1 MKRLLLI
8 LILILS
14 YQSLVNAQGIGEF
27 KVEGMS
33 VGESLLKF
41 MSKKDIKKNDLKYY
55 SNNSKF
61 FTTNYNGKLN
71 TYDVVEI
78 MIKRNDSN
86 YIIHTIR
93 GGIFVKDLNKC
104 LVKRDKMI
112 NDIRSLFKNAI
123 FNSGKQEHYL
133 YPNSFQYISQF
144 TFDNSKHQY
153 DNIRSECMIFD
164 KKLIKKKNFANSLSL
179 IVQSGIIVDWIDS
192 Q

>member
-14 YQSLVNAQGIGEF
+14 YQSLVNAQDIGEF

-61 FTTNYNGKLN
+61 FTTNYNWKLN

>member
-1 MKRLLLI
+1 
-8 LILILS
+8 
-14 YQSLVNAQGIGEF
+14 
-27 KVEGMS
+27 MS